1 MVRYLNSFLFL
12 FHVSLINPNFMKF
25 CSTILGLI
33 IFSLTG
39 FSQRSNLIFFAEN
52 GEPFTIIMNGLKY
65 NDVPATNI
73 KLTDLTAPATYKVK
87 AIFQDA
93 SLGEVNKTIPLDPFK
108 EYTFNI
114 RPRKEGSVVKGVKDV
129 GKTFAV
135 ELGGADTAAMRKRE
149 EEREK
154 YVMRFVSETP
164 LVAPVVQQQVVVAP
178 APPSTTTTVVTQP
191 GRVTQTTQTTTTT
204 MGNSGTVVTPGAA
217 VNVSVNDPDLGV
229 NFNMNVGAP
238 GGTVQQT
245 TTTTTTTGGAVIT
258 QNNSHYIMPGY
269 SGMIGCPWPMDQG
282 TFANA
287 MATVNGQ
294 AFEENKFQVAQQVF
308 NSNCMT
314 VNQVNQIIGL
324 FSFEDTKLD
333 FAKYAYGRT
342 YDQSNYFMVN
352 NAFSFSSSVDE
363 LNAYINSQPRR

>member
-1 MVRYLNSFLFL
+1 MKFLGMLSFLML
-12 FHVSLINPNFMKF
+12 
-25 CSTILGLI
+25 
-33 IFSLTG
+33 LTLEG
-39 FSQRSNLIFFAEN
+39 FSQKSNLIFFAEN

-65 NDVPATNI
+65 NEVPATNL

-93 SLGEVNKTIPLDPFK
+93 SLGEVNKTIPLDPYK

-114 RPRKEGSVVKGVKDV
+114 RPRKEGNVVKGVKEV
-129 GKTFAV
+129 GKTVAV

-164 LVAPVVQQQVVVAP
+164 LVAPVAQQQVLVAP
-178 APPSTTTTVVTQP
+178 SPPSSTTTVVTQP

-204 MGNSGTVVTPGAA
+204 VGSGTVNTPGAA
-217 VNVSVNDPDLGV
+217 VNVSVNDPSVGV
-229 NFNMNVGAP
+229 NFNMNLGTT

-245 TTTTTTTGGAVIT
+245 TTTTTTTSGGAVIT

-294 AFEENKFQVAQQVF
+294 SFEENKFQVAQQVF

-314 VNQVNQIIGL
+314 VNQVTQIIGL

-342 YDQSNYFMVN
+342 YDLSNYFMVN
-352 NAFSFSSSVDE
+352 NSFSFSSSVDE

>member
-1 MVRYLNSFLFL
+1 
-12 FHVSLINPNFMKF
+12 MKF
-25 CSTILGLI
+25 LSTF
-33 IFSLTG
+33 FSLMLLCIAG
-39 FSQRSNLIFFAEN
+39 FSQKSNLIFFAEN

-65 NDVPATNI
+65 NEVPATNI

-87 AIFQDA
+87 VIFQDA
-93 SLGEVNKTIPLDPFK
+93 SSGEVNKTLPLDPFK

-114 RPRKEGSVVKGVKDV
+114 RPRKEGDFVKGVKDV
-129 GKTFAV
+129 GKTFA
-135 ELGGADTAAMRKRE
+135 ELGGADTTAMRRRE
-149 EEREK
+149 EGREK
-154 YVMRFVSETP
+154 YVMRFISETP
-164 LVAPVVQQQVVVAP
+164 LLVPVAQQQVVVAP
-178 APPSTTTTVVTQP
+178 PASSTTTVVTQP

-204 MGNSGTVVTPGAA
+204 VGAGTVNTPGAA

-238 GGTVQQT
+238 GGTVHQT
-245 TTTTTTTGGAVIT
+245 TTTTTTTGGTVIT

-294 AFEENKFQVAQQVF
+294 SFEENKFQIAQQVF

-314 VNQVNQIIGL
+314 VNQVTQIIGL

-342 YDQSNYFMVN
+342 YDLSNYFMVN
-352 NAFSFSSSVDE
+352 NTFSFSSSVDE

>member
-1 MVRYLNSFLFL
+1 
-12 FHVSLINPNFMKF
+12 MKL

-33 IFSLTG
+33 LVSLSS

-87 AIFQDA
+87 AIFQDPT
-93 SLGEVNKTIPLDPFK
+93 LGEVNKTIPLDPFK

-164 LVAPVVQQQVVVAP
+164 LVAPVAQQQVVVGAP
-178 APPSTTTTVVTQP
+178 ASQASTTTVVTQP

-204 MGNSGTVVTPGAA
+204 VGTSGTAVTPGAS
-217 VNVSVNDPDLGV
+217 VNVSVNDPDVGV

-245 TTTTTTTGGAVIT
+245 TTTTTTTSGGAVVT

-269 SGMIGCPWPMDQG
+269 SGMIGCPWPMDQSS
-282 TFANA
+282 FAGA

-294 AFEENKFQVAQQVF
+294 SFEENKFQVAQQVF

-314 VNQVNQIIGL
+314 VNQVTQIIGL
-324 FSFEDTKLD
+324 FNFEDTKLD

-342 YDQSNYFMVN
+342 YDLSNYFMVN

>member
-1 MVRYLNSFLFL
+1 MK
-12 FHVSLINPNFMKF
+12 SLITLSAFL
-25 CSTILGLI
+25 ILSIAGN
-33 IFSLTG
+33 
-39 FSQRSNLIFFAEN
+39 SQKSNLIFFAEN

-65 NDVPATNI
+65 NEVPATNI

-114 RPRKEGSVVKGVKDV
+114 RPRKEGNVVKGVKDV

-164 LVAPVVQQQVVVAP
+164 LVAPVVQQQVVVVPPP
-178 APPSTTTTVVTQP
+178 AASTTTVVTQP

-204 MGNSGTVVTPGAA
+204 VGAGAVNTTGAA

-229 NFNMNVGAP
+229 NFNMNVGTP
-238 GGTVQQT
+238 VGTVHQT
-245 TTTTTTTGGAVIT
+245 TTTTTTTGGAVVT
-258 QNNSHYIMPGY
+258 QNNNHYIMPGY

-282 TFANA
+282 TFSNA
-287 MATVNGQ
+287 LATVSGQ
-294 AFEENKFQVAQQVF
+294 SFEENRFQIAQQIF

-314 VNQVNQIIGL
+314 VNQVTQIIGL

-342 YDQSNYFMVN
+342 YDLSNYFMVN
-352 NAFSFSSSVDE
+352 NSFSFSSSVDD